1 MARILQIVISGEMAG
16 GQKVCLEII
25 QDRFELGDTL
35 FVASPSRGPFTQQC
49 PEGTKTNVLP
59 FQSLHDLDK
68 LPQLVSYLDHA
79 KPDLVHTHTTV
90 PGNILWRLAC
100 RITGIP
106 IINHVHTN
114 RNFFG
119 SKRIKGG
126 LVRLLDTLTA
136 RIPKYFI
143 AVSRHTAD
151 SLMRQG
157 YPRDRI
163 RVIYNGVSDEAPLAK
178 SRISKNPTDDRPILG
193 CVGRLC
199 ERKGQKDLMKA
210 FRKILDNHPSATLWL
225 IGNDQQ
231 KQGEYESELRCLAES
246 LGITGRMVFWGHQDG
261 VKKLM
266 DQMDILV
273 LPSYDEGFPLV
284 LLEAMSIGLP
294 VIASGVAGIPEMI
307 VDGETGILI
316 PPGNIGAIGDG
327 IERLMSSPLL
337 RKSLGEKGQKRALK
351 EFSKEKML
359 RQVRELYAA
368 IIDEKHETCH

>member
-1 MARILQIVISGEMAG
+1 MAG
-16 GQKVCLEII
+16 GQKVCLDFIR
-25 QDRFELGDTL
+25 DRLSLGDTL

-49 PEGTKTNVLP
+49 PEGIRIDVLP
-59 FQSLHDLDK
+59 FQSLHDLGK
-68 LPQLVSYLDHA
+68 LPQLVSYLGHV

-106 IINHVHTN
+106 IINHVHTDKN
-114 RNFFG
+114 YFG
-119 SKRIKGG
+119 SKRVKGG

-151 SLMRQG
+151 SLVRQG
-157 YPRDRI
+157 YPRERI
-163 RVIYNGVSDEAPLAK
+163 RVIYNGVSDEEPFAK
-178 SRISKNPTDDRPILG
+178 SRISKKLPGDRPIVG

-199 ERKGQKDLMKA
+199 EKKGQKDLVLA
-210 FRKILDNHPSATLWL
+210 FCKVLHDYPFADLWL

-231 KQGEYESELRCLAES
+231 TQGEYEFELRCLVES
-246 LGITGRMVFWGHQDG
+246 LGISDRMVFWGHQDG
-261 VKKLM
+261 AKELM
-266 DQMDILV
+266 EQMDILV

-294 VIASGVAGIPEMI
+294 VIASRVAGIPEMI

-316 PPGNIGAIGDG
+316 PPGNIEIIGDE
-327 IERLMSSPLL
+327 IKRLMSNPSL
-337 RKSLGEKGQKRALK
+337 RKSLGEKGRKRVLK
-351 EFSKEKML
+351 EFSKEQML
-359 RQVRELYAA
+359 GQIRELYAST
-368 IIDEKHETCH
+368 IDENHKACH